1 MERRYRV
8 SEYAARLGVSTATVQ
23 RRIDKKLLNGVKDG
37 IWYVLVDDKELVDV
51 RTSVPADVRTSVP
64 AVESLSGSEAVRAAQ
79 VEAVRAAQVEADVA
93 EQEAR
98 KAEAERRIRDA
109 KAGSLDNR
117 ADLLDEREKVIS
129 ERESVVTERAEKLD
143 ERQDKLDLLDADLK
157 RRNDELAKNEMAS
170 AKIIDD
176 ANAEADAR
184 KNDSDVVIAEARRI
198 FTEESNK
205 VREELAKLGA
215 DIEASKDKIIKD
227 AEVKAKGIVKEAAGQ
242 ADKLAQAA
250 KVEGAKLDEKKAELD
265 KEQSRLVAETAVV
278 ERCMSRLNRDVT
290 ELTLYPPKD
299 WPGRIKTLIDFI
311 KGELK

>member
-23 RRIDKKLLNGVKDG
+23 RRIDKHLLPSIKDG

-51 RTSVPADVRTSVP
+51 RTSVPA
-64 AVESLSGSEAVRAAQ
+64 VESLSGS
-79 VEAVRAAQVEADVA
+79 EAVRAAQVEADVA